1 VNGIHEVSG
10 SIPLGSTSLRCH
22 AADAAAPKPRA
33 KPGTR
38 GGSYLAFPDESQ
50 AIAFERYLK
59 TVSGRAFAKKR
70 L

>member
-1 VNGIHEVSG
+1 MQRML
-10 SIPLGSTSLRCH
+10 P
-22 AADAAAPKPRA
+22 PKPRA